1 MDPSQNRL
9 LALLP
14 AQELDAL
21 RPHLQQVTLSYA
33 QPLITPNKPIRHVY
47 FPVTGLGSLVAMLE
61 DGSSVEAGIVGR
73 EGMTGIPVILGADTT
88 PMQTLV
94 QIPGEGF
101 RMETQVIKAEMERRG
116 ALHSIMHRYTHTLFV
131 IASQSVA
138 CGRRHSI
145 EARLCRWLLMSSDG
159 IGSNDLAI
167 TQEFLATMLG
177 VRRAGVTEAAMKL
190 QEQGWIRYSRGF
202 VRLLDRAALEGATCE
217 CYHIVRREYE
227 RLFGPL

>member
-1 MDPSQNRL
+1 MDPTANRL

-14 AQELDAL
+14 AQEMDAL
-21 RPHLQQVTLSYA
+21 RPHLQHVTLAYA

-47 FPVTGLGSLVAMLE
+47 FPVTALGSLVAMLE
-61 DGSSVEAGIVGR
+61 DGSTVEAGSVGR
-73 EGMTGIPVILGADTT
+73 EGMVGVPTILGANTT

-94 QIPGEGF
+94 QIPGEGY
-101 RMETQVIKAEMERRG
+101 RMESQLIAKEMERRG
-116 ALHSIMHRYTHTLFV
+116 ALHSILHKYTHTLFV

-145 EARLCRWLLMSSDG
+145 EARLCRWLLISSDG
-159 IGSNDLAI
+159 VGSNELSI

-177 VRRAGVTEAAMKL
+177 VRRAGVTEAAAKL
-190 QEQGWIRYSRGF
+190 QGEGWIRYSRGF
-202 VRLLDRAALEGATCE
+202 VEILDRPALEDATCE

-227 RLFGPL
+227 RLFGAL